1 MARLLS
7 GMPLGPLATIEQ
19 AAATELAAPQQQMV
33 DDMAER
39 WVIDEP
45 VAAAARIRSLAS
57 RFGVDEVMVSPGLS
71 AHDAD
76 AADTSPARVK
86 ALELLAEQLLG

>member
-7 GMPLGPLATIEQ
+7 GMPLGPLATIEE

-39 WVIDEP
+39 WIIDEP
-45 VAAAARIRSLAS
+45 VAAAARIRSLAT
-57 RFGVDEVMVSPGLS
+57 RFGVDEVMVVPGLS
-71 AHDAD
+71 ASAEDAP
-76 AADTSPARVK
+76 ATSPARVR
-86 ALELLAEQLLG
+86 ALELLAEQLLA